1 MLTRFNRP
9 FQRTKWP
16 SRVKSNAVSL
26 GTRSFP
32 SSSNFN
38 ISISIEDIMMTEDAQ
53 QCQRISSSIFE
64 FSENLS
70 KYFELNIYLEG
81 SLVSL
86 THHKH
91 LVSISRLNKNKKQT
105 KKKDFPRVP
114 KQIFGSPKESEAS
127 ERDGGEREREREVE
141 GDALDS
147 SKVNRDYYTN
157 H

>member
-86 THHKH
+86 THLKH

-105 KKKDFPRVP
+105 KKKRFSASSETNLWLP
-114 KQIFGSPKESEAS
+114 KRIWSIR
-127 ERDGGEREREREVE
+127 ERWGGERERERERE
-141 GDALDS
+141 RGML
-147 SKVNRDYYTN
+147 
-157 H
+157 

>member
-105 KKKDFPRVP
+105 KKKNYFLLVSSFYSVFKMYSLGEHPSIKRSI
-114 KQIFGSPKESEAS
+114 IF
-127 ERDGGEREREREVE
+127 
-141 GDALDS
+141 
-147 SKVNRDYYTN
+147 T
-157 H
+157 